1 MKIIPASPYTDISRL
16 KRAAGTVAPT
26 PPRGLPGSGRP
37 AAYQRQ
43 AAPEN
48 KRWNIIVRE
57 AKKRGIRTLTDMK
70 KWAEQELKSGGFL
83 AEYFRR
89 EKALGPVRQRAVAQR
104 YAERQR
110 KLKSEMELQAIVP
123 AREFFRWRKEDKHFW
138 EDKSNLKS
146 LKRDNPDL
154 LIYT

>member
-110 KLKSEMELQAIVP
+110 KL
-123 AREFFRWRKEDKHFW
+123 RETRAKTAKALGSGYVAPTSKRRDDLRWDVRMRLREV
-138 EDKSNLKS
+138 
-146 LKRDNPDL
+146 DN
-154 LIYT
+154 

>member
-26 PPRGLPGSGRP
+26 PLRGLPGSGRP

-43 AAPEN
+43 AAPVN

-89 EKALGPVRQRAVAQR
+89 EKHTGTDRVRAVRQVYGDRKL
-104 YAERQR
+104 

-138 EDKSNLKS
+138 EDKANLKS
-146 LKRDNPDL
+146 LKRDNPDM